1 MSCSYIT
8 PVPRKYFTLAEANR
22 TLPLVKRIVA
32 DLVTLHP
39 EWRDLVSKYELVAAQ
54 ARPEWGESAEQVGL
68 RARIDEVAG
77 RINDYLGELE
87 QVGCVFKGFEQG
99 LWTSTA
105 SSTAR
110 KYSGAGSRVKKKSST
125 GMT

>member
-39 EWRDLVSKYELVAAQ
+39 EWRDLVSEYELVAAQ
-54 ARPEWGESAEQVGL
+54 ARPDRRGGEQDQRLSR
-68 RARIDEVAG
+68 RARADRLRVQRIRAGTGGFLRQARWQGNILVLEAG
-77 RINDYLGELE
+77 RRENRAL
-87 QVGCVFKGFEQG
+87 
-99 LWTSTA
+99 A
-105 SSTAR
+105 
-110 KYSGAGSRVKKKSST
+110 
-125 GMT
+125 